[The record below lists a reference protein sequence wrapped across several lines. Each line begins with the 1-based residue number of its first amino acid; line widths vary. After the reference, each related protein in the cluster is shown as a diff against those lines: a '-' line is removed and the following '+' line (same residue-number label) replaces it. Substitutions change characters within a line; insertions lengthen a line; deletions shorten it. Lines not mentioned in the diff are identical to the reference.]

1 MLAAK
6 AALAIRYDALAEG
19 DAEGSVEFAI
29 EARTQLEKRARELEL
44 RKAKIGGG
52 GFKWVFKIIFD
63 IYLKYCQKY
72 NSVTYPI
79 FQFFWQNLTEFLNV
93 TQISIDKSRFFFINC
108 EIILI
113 LKRRIQLFLLLN

>member
-44 RKAKIGGG
+44 RKAKLGG
-52 GFKWVFKIIFD
+52 GFKWVWFKLFLK
-63 IYLKYCQKY
+63 YLKEVA
-72 NSVTYPI
+72 NSDI
-79 FQFFWQNLTEFLNV
+79 HQ
-93 TQISIDKSRFFFINC
+93 
-108 EIILI
+108 
-113 LKRRIQLFLLLN
+113 

>member
-52 GFKWVFKIIFD
+52 GFKWVFQVIFD
-63 IYLKYCQKY
+63 NYLKHSQK
-72 NSVTYPI
+72 
-79 FQFFWQNLTEFLNV
+79 
-93 TQISIDKSRFFFINC
+93 
-108 EIILI
+108 
-113 LKRRIQLFLLLN
+113 